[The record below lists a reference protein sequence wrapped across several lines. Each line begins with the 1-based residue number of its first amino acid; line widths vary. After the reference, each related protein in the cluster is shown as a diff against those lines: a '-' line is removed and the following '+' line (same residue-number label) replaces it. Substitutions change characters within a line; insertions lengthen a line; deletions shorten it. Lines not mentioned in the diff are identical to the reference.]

1 MDAILEALRAMSVW
15 EWFGTV
21 FGIAGVVLTAKRS
34 VLCWPAW
41 LVSIIAYGVFFTHIK
56 LYADATLQVFFLITS
71 VIGWLAWQKDKTG
84 DAEAELPVTWTPLSE
99 RWAYLGLTVIASIGI
114 GFVFDRYTDAHVPYW
129 DAGCAGISVAA
140 QILMM
145 KRRIESWH
153 LWVIVD
159 VIYTALYAT
168 KGAWL
173 TVILYAIFAV
183 IAVGGLREWR
193 KSVSNH
199 RS

>member
-1 MDAILEALRAMSVW
+1 MNPILEALRAMSVW
-15 EWFGTV
+15 EWLGTV

-41 LVSIIAYGVFFTHIK
+41 LVSIIAYGVFFTQIK
-56 LYADATLQVFFLITS
+56 LYADASLQVFFLITS
-71 VIGWLAWQKDKTG
+71 VMGWVTWQKDKAGASET
-84 DAEAELPVTWTPLSE
+84 ELPVTWTPTRE
-99 RWAYLGLTVIASIGI
+99 RWAYLVLTVISSVGI
-114 GFVFDRYTDAHVPYW
+114 GFVFDRFTDAHVPYW

-153 LWVIVD
+153 LWVVVD
-159 VIYTALYAT
+159 VVYTALYAT

-173 TVILYAIFAV
+173 TVILYAIFTM
-183 IAVGGLREWR
+183 IAIGGLREWR
-193 KSVSNH
+193 
-199 RS
+199 RSTTLHDA

>member
-1 MDAILEALRAMSVW
+1 MESILEALRAMSVW
-15 EWFGTV
+15 EWLGTV

-41 LVSIIAYGVFFTHIK
+41 LVSIIAYGLFFTQIK
-56 LYADATLQVFFLITS
+56 LYADASLQVFFLITS
-71 VIGWLAWQKDKTG
+71 MMGWVTWQKDKAG
-84 DAEAELPVTWTPLSE
+84 ASEAELPVTWTPTRE
-99 RWAYLGLTVIASIGI
+99 RWAYLVLTVISSVGI
-114 GFVFDRYTDAHVPYW
+114 GFVFDRFTDAHVPYW

-145 KRRIESWH
+145 KRRVESWH
-153 LWVIVD
+153 LWVVVD
-159 VIYTALYAT
+159 VVYTALYAT

-193 KSVSNH
+193 KSVTK
-199 RS
+199 RDA

>member
-1 MDAILEALRAMSVW
+1 MDALLMALRAMSVW
-15 EWFGTV
+15 EWFGTI
-21 FGIAGVVLTAKRS
+21 FGIAGVVLTARRS
-34 VLCWPAW
+34 VFCWPAW
-41 LVSIIAYGVFFTHIK
+41 LVSIIAYGVFFTQIK
-56 LYADATLQVFFLITS
+56 LYADATLQIFFLVTS
-71 VIGWLAWQKDKTG
+71 ILGWLAWQKDKAG
-84 DAEAELPVTWTPLSE
+84 DAEAELPVTWTPTRE
-99 RWAYLGLTVIASIGI
+99 RWAYLVLTVISSIGI

-153 LWVIVD
+153 LWVVVD
-159 VIYTALYAT
+159 VVYTALYAT

-193 KSVSNH
+193 KSVSNQ
-199 RS
+199 RN

>member
-1 MDAILEALRAMSVW
+1 MDSLLAALRTMSIW
-15 EWFGTV
+15 EWLGTI
-21 FGIAGVVLTAKRS
+21 FGIAGVVLTARRS

-41 LVSIIAYGVFFTHIK
+41 LISIIAYGVFFTQIK
-56 LYADATLQVFFLITS
+56 LYADATLQIFFLITS
-71 VIGWLAWQKDKTG
+71 ILGWLAWRKDQAT
-84 DAEAELPVTWTPLSE
+84 DTAAELAVTWTPIRE
-99 RWAYLGLTVIASIGI
+99 RWTYLGLTVITSIGI

-153 LWVIVD
+153 LWVVVD
-159 VIYTALYAT
+159 VVYTALYAT

-193 KSVSNH
+193 RSVTPKLG
-199 RS
+199 

>member
-1 MDAILEALRAMSVW
+1 MDALLVALRAMSVW

-34 VLCWPAW
+34 VFCWPAW
-41 LVSIIAYGVFFTHIK
+41 LVSIIAYGVFFTQIK
-56 LYADATLQVFFLITS
+56 LYADAVLQVFFLITS
-71 VIGWLAWQKDKTG
+71 ILGWLAWQKDKAG
-84 DAEAELPVTWTPLSE
+84 DAEAELPVTWTPTRE
-99 RWAYLGLTVIASIGI
+99 RWAYFVLTVLSSVGI

-153 LWVIVD
+153 LWVVVD
-159 VIYTALYAT
+159 VVYTALYAT

-193 KSVSNH
+193 KSVSNQ
-199 RS
+199 RN

>member
-1 MDAILEALRAMSVW
+1 VISAFRQWPEKVDCWHGFDTRS
-15 EWFGTV
+15 T
-21 FGIAGVVLTAKRS
+21 AGDVGLGVAWDGFWHRRS
-34 VLCWPAW
+34 
-41 LVSIIAYGVFFTHIK
+41 
-56 LYADATLQVFFLITS
+56 QVFFLISS
-71 VIGWLAWQKDKTG
+71 VLGWIAWHKDKAIDT
-84 DAEAELPVTWTPLSE
+84 AAELAVTWTPARE
-99 RWAYLGLTVIASIGI
+99 RVVYFILTIVSSIGI

-129 DAGCAGISVAA
+129 DAGCAGVSVAA

-159 VIYTALYAT
+159 VVYTALYAT

-183 IAVGGLREWR
+183 IALGGLREWR
-193 KSVSNH
+193 KSL
-199 RS
+199 RKAC